1 MVCDRSVRH
10 DAKVADER
18 VRVWVVDDQASFR
31 LATAATLAAMNDF
44 VMAGQ
49 CETGE
54 SAIELIPDGG
64 AGIVLMDIH
73 MPGMGGI
80 EATRRI
86 RAAHPDLMVVLMSTY
101 DVEDLPGGAA
111 DCGAA
116 AYLHKENLSPD
127 LLTRLWRAAD
137 WGKQRRPDRCPTGA
151 YRRSSFTALRM
162 NASSCSLLCGW
173 PCIPAL
179 ACCCHW
185 DCTSGCCD

>member
-1 MVCDRSVRH
+1 MARGKSARH
-10 DAKVADER
+10 DAEVADEQ

-31 LATAATLAAMNDF
+31 LATAAILAAAEDF
-44 VMAGQ
+44 VMAGE

-54 SAIELIPDGG
+54 SAIELLRDGG

-86 RAAHPDLMVVLMSTY
+86 RAAHPDLMVLLMSTY
-101 DVEDLPGGAA
+101 DVGDLPAKAA

-116 AYLHKENLSPD
+116 AYLHKEHLSPD

-137 WGKQRRPDRCPTGA
+137 
-151 YRRSSFTALRM
+151 
-162 NASSCSLLCGW
+162 
-173 PCIPAL
+173 
-179 ACCCHW
+179 
-185 DCTSGCCD
+185 

>member
-1 MVCDRSVRH
+1 M
-10 DAKVADER
+10 ADER

-31 LATAATLAAMNDF
+31 VATAAALAAMDEF
-44 VMAGQ
+44 VMAGE

-54 SAIELIPDGG
+54 SAIEVIRDGE

-86 RAAHPDLMVVLMSTY
+86 RATHPELTVLLMSTY
-101 DVEDLPGGAA
+101 DVEDLPAGAA

-127 LLTRLWRAAD
+127 LITRFWRAA
-137 WGKQRRPDRCPTGA
+137 A
-151 YRRSSFTALRM
+151 
-162 NASSCSLLCGW
+162 
-173 PCIPAL
+173 
-179 ACCCHW
+179 
-185 DCTSGCCD
+185 

>member
-1 MVCDRSVRH
+1 MVWSKSAPH
-10 DAKVADER
+10 DAQVRDER

-31 LATAATLAAMNDF
+31 LATAATVAATDDF
-44 VMAGQ
+44 VMAGE

-54 SAIELIPDGG
+54 SAIELLRGGG

-80 EATRRI
+80 EATRQI
-86 RAAHPDLMVVLMSTY
+86 RAVHPDLTVLLMSTY
-101 DVEDLPGGAA
+101 DVEDLPAGAA

-137 WGKQRRPDRCPTGA
+137 
-151 YRRSSFTALRM
+151 
-162 NASSCSLLCGW
+162 
-173 PCIPAL
+173 
-179 ACCCHW
+179 
-185 DCTSGCCD
+185 